1 MKKHYQNTIE
11 ETLTQIQSSTAGLT
25 SKEATQRIETNGKNV
40 LKEKSKKS
48 PFKIFISQFQNM
60 MILLL
65 ILVGIVSLVYSIV
78 THESVIE
85 AIVIFACVLV
95 NALMGFAQELKSEN
109 AIEALKDLTVSK
121 VQVKRD
127 GAWVEIDATELVTG
141 DIIMLEAGDK
151 IPADARVMKAI
162 QAKVDESILT
172 GESIAVEKT
181 EQAIAKNVMLQEQT
195 NMVFSGTVLV
205 NGKIEAVVVATG
217 MDTEIGKIAGGLN
230 TKDDALTPLQVKVKK
245 VSSFITVIA
254 CVLIA
259 VALCYGLI
267 KKLNAISII
276 MLCISMVLASV
287 PEVLPVSITATLTIG
302 VQQMSKRKT
311 VVKQL
316 AAIETLDATQIIC
329 TDKTGTITT
338 NQMTLVEI
346 YANDTLYK
354 NVKMPHKHFEMLE
367 NVLALCNT
375 TEHDVKHKGEFIG
388 DPVEIALSK
397 YL

>member
-11 ETLTQIQSSTAGLT
+11 ETLTQVQSSTAGLT
-25 SKEATQRIETNGKNV
+25 SKEAIQRMETNGKNV

-181 EQAIAKNVMLQEQT
+181 EQAIAKNVMRQDQT

-205 NGKIEAVVVATG
+205 NVKI
-217 MDTEIGKIAGGLN
+217 
-230 TKDDALTPLQVKVKK
+230 
-245 VSSFITVIA
+245 
-254 CVLIA
+254 
-259 VALCYGLI
+259 
-267 KKLNAISII
+267 
-276 MLCISMVLASV
+276 
-287 PEVLPVSITATLTIG
+287 
-302 VQQMSKRKT
+302 
-311 VVKQL
+311 
-316 AAIETLDATQIIC
+316 
-329 TDKTGTITT
+329 
-338 NQMTLVEI
+338 
-346 YANDTLYK
+346 
-354 NVKMPHKHFEMLE
+354 
-367 NVLALCNT
+367 
-375 TEHDVKHKGEFIG
+375 
-388 DPVEIALSK
+388 
-397 YL
+397 